1 MTEKYQS
8 FFLFQEDLN
17 KIELQW
23 SCCRFLLII
32 QEKSA
37 TKMKNAKGCFGSEIV
52 AGSIRS
58 HMTQLY
64 TFFRTK
70 NTWKINSYF
79 SIITQILNTSKQS
92 LQFTVTSQ
100 NSFE

>member
-37 TKMKNAKGCFGSEIV
+37 TKMKNAKGCFV
-52 AGSIRS
+52 RS